1 MKFYPQKTR
10 ANSGNLEKNKQHGT
24 DSRVKIEIGKQYI
37 KEQEKPGTLKRGFK
51 PSFLITALQYLSIFF
66 KLSSAIDLPPEVDCQ
81 HRRNQRSKSAIER
94 PKTDRFCAQLVEPAR
109 KCYE

>member
-1 MKFYPQKTR
+1 MPP
-10 ANSGNLEKNKQHGT
+10 LT
-24 DSRVKIEIGKQYI
+24 DS
-37 KEQEKPGTLKRGFK
+37 T
-51 PSFLITALQYLSIFF
+51 TALY
-66 KLSSAIDLPPEVDCQ
+66 KNLPPEVDCP